1 MLPNIHIPYNM
12 DIKNIHMSYIQ
23 FQTVSRTQNPHMGK
37 VGVCQQ
43 PMGKVGVCQQ
53 PMGKVGVYQQPVEE
67 KVDTIDMF
75 PEKRWGYIKFAQ
87 LGCNECGL
95 SGACACFDD

>member
-37 VGVCQQ
+37 VGVYQQ
-43 PMGKVGVCQQ
+43 PM
-53 PMGKVGVYQQPVEE
+53 EE
-67 KVDTIDMF
+67 KVETTIDMF
-75 PEKRWGYIKFAQ
+75 PETRWGYIKFAQ

-95 SGACACFDD
+95 SGACACFDY